1 MKGKKMMTT
10 AGEKY
15 GYRGRIGFIAP
26 GSTIETIPYEFYKI
40 VPDGVLIVFT
50 SIGIKRLTREDI
62 KGALEGIESAAAE
75 LARTKVNVIILG
87 GSPPI
92 IFGGF
97 GFDQKI
103 IARINTVTDIP
114 ATTSQTLA
122 VEALNALRIKKL
134 IVASPFGENQ
144 NQPLKKFLQDSG
156 FTVVNIKG
164 LNLPRIEYGMMARD
178 RSFRL
183 AMEAC
188 DHIDD
193 FDGIYLPCAQMP
205 TVENIERLEKEL
217 GKPVVTSVQAM
228 IWGALKKMN
237 VSENIKGFGQIFQH

>member
-1 MKGKKMMTT
+1 MTT
-10 AGEKY
+10 AGKKY
-15 GYRGRIGFIAP
+15 GHLGRIGFIAP

-40 VPDGVLIVFT
+40 VPDGVVIVFT
-50 SIGIKRLTREDI
+50 SIGIRRLIREDI
-62 KGALEGIESAAAE
+62 ESALKGIESAAGE
-75 LARTKVNVIILG
+75 LARTRADVIILG

-103 IARINTVTDIP
+103 IERINSVTQIP

-122 VEALNALRIKKL
+122 VDALNALKVKKL
-134 IVASPFGENQ
+134 VVASPFGENQ

-156 FTVVNIKG
+156 FAIVNIKG

-178 RSFRL
+178 ESYRL

-188 DHIDD
+188 KNAGD

-205 TVENIERLEKEL
+205 TVENIDRLEKEL
-217 GKPVVTSVQAM
+217 GKPVITSVQAM
-228 IWGALKKMN
+228 IWGALKIMG
-237 VSENIKGFGQIFQH
+237 VSGDINGFGQIFQL